1 MYVNVSIEHIMDR
14 IASSRDIT
22 TIVTRSTI
30 DWEGILKELGIRDE
44 RAFNRIRSYVQSDET
59 SLREKLVDR
68 HNQIMN
74 EYQWML
80 DCSSPE
86 DREFQ
91 QQD

>member
-1 MYVNVSIEHIMDR
+1 MYVNVSIEYIMDQ
-14 IASSRDIT
+14 IASSRDLT
-22 TIVTRSTI
+22 TIVTSSTI
-30 DWEGILKELGIRDE
+30 DSEGILKVLRMSDE
-44 RAFNRIRSYVQSDET
+44 SASNRIRGYVQSDET

-86 DREFQ
+86 DREFKE
-91 QQD
+91 